1 MSDENQNDSEV
12 EESSPDEPE
21 KEFKEISELSD
32 KEIQAERK
40 VIISRLLEIQ
50 KKFMELEREK
60 GVTEKDIHHNP
71 KGILK
76 EYKEEHEKLANR
88 LVNLAHQIKGSIR
101 T

>member
-50 KKFMELEREK
+50 KKIHGARKRERSDRK
-60 GVTEKDIHHNP
+60 RYP
-71 KGILK
+71 
-76 EYKEEHEKLANR
+76 
-88 LVNLAHQIKGSIR
+88 S
-101 T
+101 